1 LSLVSFFGEKST
13 AAPFGTFATIS
24 ALFGHAAMSDLSQQC
39 ALKRTSPTRTSRGP
53 KWFRRSARY
62 SGSET
67 PNIWQKCSTVSAVEM
82 SGFGS
87 RAFIHR
93 RAAADEIRR
102 IVSEPVE
109 AQEEMKLAA

>member
-1 LSLVSFFGEKST
+1 M
-13 AAPFGTFATIS
+13 AAVL
-24 ALFGHAAMSDLSQQC
+24 ALFGHAAMSDLSPQC